1 MTQPSMH
8 ITVTVTTIDGKVN
21 DHQYDLPGDM
31 DGIVALIA
39 SVTKSV
45 VDPLAQ
51 KTPLA
56 LGNPNLIYN
65 PKYVVSVAINAGTAE
80 SDEPIFDEVKRQIGF
95 VQTRS

>member
-1 MTQPSMH
+1 MTQPAMH

-21 DHQYDLPGDM
+21 DHRYDLPGDM
-31 DGIVALIA
+31 DGIVTVIA

-45 VDPLAQ
+45 LDPIAH

-56 LGNPNLIYN
+56 LGNPVLIYN
-65 PKYVVSVAINAGTAE
+65 PKYVVSVAINTGSAE
-80 SDEPIFDEVKRQIGF
+80 SEEPIFDEVKRQIGF

>member
-21 DHQYDLPGDM
+21 DHRYDLPGDM
-31 DGIVALIA
+31 DEIVKVIA

-45 VDPLAQ
+45 VYPIAQ

-56 LGNPNLIYN
+56 LGNPTLIYN
-65 PKYVVSVAINAGTAE
+65 PKYVVSVAINAGSAE
-80 SDEPIFDEVKRQIGF
+80 SEEPIFDEVKRQIGF

>member
-21 DHQYDLPGDM
+21 DHRYDLPGDM
-31 DGIVALIA
+31 DGIVTVIA
-39 SVTKSV
+39 TVTKSV
-45 VDPLAQ
+45 VDPLTQ

-65 PKYVVSVAINAGTAE
+65 PKYVVSVGINAGTAE